1 MIVNYRNSK
10 DNEIIFWNKNPKYIP
25 NINEKVYINVEQN
38 IIIKG
43 FVIDKLIHFWNNNKN
58 FIVIDIIIKIDC

>member
-10 DNEIIFWNKNPKYIP
+10 DNEVIFWDKNPKYIL
-25 NINEKVYINVEQN
+25 NINEKVHINVEQN

-43 FVIDKLIHFWNNNKN
+43 FVIDKLIHFWNNDKN

>member
-1 MIVNYRNSK
+1 MIVNYRNST

-25 NINEKVYINVEQN
+25 NINEKVRINVGQYT
-38 IIIKG
+38 IIKG

-58 FIVIDIIIKIDC
+58 FIIIDITIKIDF